1 MGEIKHVVH
10 PFSPIYDENS
20 EILILGSFPSVISRE
35 KNFYYANKNNRFWK
49 VMSILF
55 QEDIQDKVEFCLKHH
70 IALWDVIHSCEIIGS
85 SDSSISNVIVNDI
98 ESLISKTNIRKIFFT
113 GKKAEELY
121 KKYIDFDIAYVG
133 LPSTSSA
140 NAKMH
145 LDDLIREY
153 QIILET
159 LNEKS

>member
-10 PFSPIYDENS
+10 PFLPIYDENS

-55 QEDIQDKVEFCLKHH
+55 QEDIQDKAEFCLKHY

-121 KKYIDFDIAYVG
+121 KKYIACDIAYVG

>member
-10 PFSPIYDENS
+10 PFLPIYDENS

-98 ESLISKTNIRKIFFT
+98 ESLILKTNIRKIFFT

-121 KKYIDFDIAYVG
+121 KKYIACDIAYVG

-153 QIILET
+153 QIIVET

>member
-10 PFSPIYDENS
+10 PFLPIYDENS

-55 QEDIQDKVEFCLKHH
+55 QEDIQDKAEFCLKHH

-121 KKYIDFDIAYVG
+121 KKYIDCDIAYVG

-153 QIILET
+153 QIIVET

>member
-10 PFSPIYDENS
+10 PFLPIYDENS

-55 QEDIQDKVEFCLKHH
+55 QEDIQDKAEFCLKHH

-85 SDSSISNVIVNDI
+85 SDSSISNVIVNGI
-98 ESLISKTNIRKIFFT
+98 ESLILKTNIRKIFFT

-121 KKYIDFDIAYVG
+121 KKYIDCDIAYVG